1 MIAALVHEVS
11 PVAAADQEGRG
22 YGHVDESCPAARR
35 ILSLMLRG
43 IPLEIATPERLPP
56 HPPNQSNSALV
67 SADSESPGEVALY
80 ELGGK
85 VAPVT
90 GAAGQHGVGRAIALR
105 LAREG
110 ADVTVTDLRDEPIGN
125 WGGLSKVVDEIEG
138 LGRSDGSTP
147 SYGTPRRG

>member
-1 MIAALVHEVS
+1 MSCRPPDFVTHAKGHPSRDRNPGAAS
-11 PVAAADQEGRG
+11 T
-22 YGHVDESCPAARR
+22 
-35 ILSLMLRG
+35 LS
-43 IPLEIATPERLPP
+43 TK
-56 HPPNQSNSALV
+56 
-67 SADSESPGEVALY
+67 SEQFGFGVGGFRKPGEVALY

-90 GAAGQHGVGRAIALR
+90 GAAGQHGVGRAIDLR

-147 SYGTPRRG
+147 